1 MVGSRVGR
9 VGTRVGELLANGVGA
24 AVTGESVGR
33 AVGVAVVPVGDNV
46 DTLVVADGAVV
57 VEAPAFRAV
66 GATVG
71 PVVVFDVGGTLV

>member
-1 MVGSRVGR
+1 MGR

-46 DTLVVADGAVV
+46 DTLVVADGALVI
-57 VEAPAFRAV
+57 EGPALCAV

-71 PVVVFDVGGTLV
+71 PVVAFAVGATLV